1 MLIFDRRQIGNNL
14 LRLRKQAGLTQM
26 ELAEAAGLA
35 DRTYAD
41 IERGGV
47 NMRVETLLRIC
58 AALRVTPNDVL
69 VAEEAAEVPDQDALF
84 ERLRQCSARDR
95 ETALNL
101 LAVYLRSVSD
111 LG

>member
-1 MLIFDRRQIGNNL
+1 MLIFDRRQIGNNM

-41 IERGGV
+41 IERGSV

-58 AALRVTPNDVL
+58 AALRVTPNDIL
-69 VAEEAAEVPDQDALF
+69 VAGDAARGPSQDELL
-84 ERLRQCSARDR
+84 EQLLECSEKDR

-111 LG
+111 LR